1 MCSMFVLEYLDVRC
15 SMLFVRCIWS
25 FPCSINALVDVIELL
40 LIVPLSLPCVIIM
53 GIDPDYPLLTSH
65 LHLKFKKKVNEYK

>member
-1 MCSMFVLEYLDVRC
+1 MMRVCTILWMYVFDVCVRVFGC

-40 LIVPLSLPCVIIM
+40 PYIM
-53 GIDPDYPLLTSH
+53 
-65 LHLKFKKKVNEYK
+65 